1 MKNCIYC
8 GQQLNSEDL
17 FCKGCGKQQTNVKEI
32 QKEENLKYANFGKR
46 FAAFL
51 LDSLVGVGIGFLW
64 FFLSVIVFT
73 VIKVCIIAY
82 EVEMNHTL
90 TMISSF
96 IEFFPSILLIIYGQ
110 PIISFFGD
118 KSKKKH
124 ASIGKRVMK
133 IRIVNENGTDVTT
146 GQLFL
151 RLIIKL
157 FIPYSMIISLI
168 TILATKKK
176 QALQDMILKEIVVE
190 E

>member
-1 MKNCIYC
+1 MNHILTK
-8 GQQLNSEDL
+8 
-17 FCKGCGKQQTNVKEI
+17 
-32 QKEENLKYANFGKR
+32 
-46 FAAFL
+46 
-51 LDSLVGVGIGFLW
+51 
-64 FFLSVIVFT
+64 FLS
-73 VIKVCIIAY
+73 
-82 EVEMNHTL
+82 
-90 TMISSF
+90 F
-96 IEFFPSILLIIYGQ
+96 IQFFPSLLLIIYGQ

-124 ASIGKRVMK
+124 ASIGKRMMK

-157 FIPYSMIISLI
+157 FIPYSMIISVI